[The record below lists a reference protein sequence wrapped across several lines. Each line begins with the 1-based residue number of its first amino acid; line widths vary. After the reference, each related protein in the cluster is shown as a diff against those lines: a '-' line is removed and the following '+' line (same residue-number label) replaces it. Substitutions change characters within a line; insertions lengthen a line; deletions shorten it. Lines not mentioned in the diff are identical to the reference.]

1 MRLREEGRRWRVTA
15 PRGKNIRNA
24 RPARVPWTMKI
35 VLRFGDEVRD
45 LELLLLVESMPPVTW
60 PVGALFED
68 VDDAAE
74 LNFWS
79 VISDPL
85 GLGEE

>member
-1 MRLREEGRRWRVTA
+1 MR
-15 PRGKNIRNA
+15 
-24 RPARVPWTMKI
+24 M
-35 VLRFGDEVRD
+35 VLRFGDEIRD

-68 VDDAAE
+68 AVDAAE

-79 VISDPL
+79 VMLDPL
-85 GLGEE
+85 GLDEE